1 MTTISAK
8 MLAYSMHAECTIR
21 IASYELTYPAFFHQ
35 DLMTH
40 RDFSRS
46 ASSTRAIPM
55 REMLRRIWKDMAK
68 PTHWG
73 KNKPGMQASEE
84 LVGWRRKLAIA
95 LWVFAGYCAM
105 VIAWCLNKVGVH
117 KQVGN
122 MLLWPFMHFQT
133 IVTATEFSN
142 FFALR
147 NHKDARPELQTL
159 ARRMFH
165 LWTFEVPIL
174 LKLGEWH
181 LIYILPEE
189 KELYDSSKLLQMS
202 AARAARVSYLNHEGK
217 RPSLE
222 EDKALF
228 KRLVG
233 QSPVHASPTEHQ
245 ATSDTR
251 TTLTMR
257 IYKNGYA
264 CCGLY
269 WDNPEKH
276 GNFVGFIQHR
286 KTIPNE
292 VVRDHYY
299 LGNPTESAE
308 RHLQYL
314 TDYANTRA
322 YAYAK
327 DCRSLN
333 RGGKV

>member
-8 MLAYSMHAECTIR
+8 MIAYSMHAECNIR

-73 KNKPGMQASEE
+73 KNKPGMQANEE

-105 VIAWCLNKVGVH
+105 AIAWCMNKVGVH

-133 IVTATEFSN
+133 IVTATEFRN
-142 FFALR
+142 FFELR

-159 ARRMFH
+159 AKRMLQ
-165 LWTFEVPIL
+165 LWIAEMPIL
-174 LKLGEWH
+174 LKPGEWH
-181 LIYILPEE
+181 LVYVSQEE
-189 KELYDSSKLLQMS
+189 RQKYDTQTLLQIS
-202 AARAARVSYLNHEGK
+202 TARAARVSYLNHAGK

-228 KRLVG
+228 QRLVG
-233 QSPVHASPTEHQ
+233 QSPVHVSPAEHQ
-245 ATSDTR
+245 ATPDTR
-251 TTLTMR
+251 TTLKTR
-257 IYKNGYA
+257 IYKNGYVA
-264 CCGLY
+264 CGLD
-269 WDNPEKH
+269 WDNPELH
-276 GNFVGFIQHR
+276 GNFVGFVQHR
-286 KTIPNE
+286 KWIPNE
-292 VVRDHYY
+292 AVRDSYY
-299 LGNPTESAE
+299 LGNPTGIAE
-308 RHLQYL
+308 KHMRQLS
-314 TDYANTRA
+314 TYAHTVA
-322 YAYAK
+322 SAYAK
-327 DCRSLN
+327 DYRNLSKATN
-333 RGGKV
+333 